1 MQAVIYTKSSDY
13 CPYCVRAKKLL
24 QEMGVEYEEIGL
36 ATAAELPHGTTFPQI
51 ELDGELIGGYDDL
64 VDRLLA

>member
-1 MQAVIYTKSSDY
+1 MQALIYTKTSEY
-13 CPYCVRAKKLL
+13 CSYCVRAKKLL

-36 ATAAELPHGTTFPQI
+36 ATSAELPYGNTFPQI
-51 ELDGELIGGYDDL
+51 ELDGERIGGYDEL